1 MWNFVSNLI
10 SPQQYMPHG
19 HCYLWQTPLVWLH
32 IISDLLIAIAY
43 YSIPLMLL
51 YFVTKRS
58 DVPFSKVF
66 VMFGAFIVLC
76 GTGHLLEI
84 WTLWHPTYWLFGAEK
99 AMTAL
104 VSVYTATE
112 MASLLPKFL
121 SLKTPEQLESVN
133 HKLQKEIVIRL
144 QAEEKLRKS
153 NQDLGKRVRE
163 RTEALNQAN
172 ERELAIS
179 RIMRQMRQTLDLK
192 TIFADT
198 TAELRQTIECD
209 RVLVYQFDSDWSG
222 QVVAESVAEGW
233 YWIVEPQSPNSQPA
247 SFNQFTVEDPNCPIK
262 LIQDTYLQENNG
274 AFESPKNSY
283 RVVNDIEQAGFN
295 DCYLELLAQIQ
306 AKAYI
311 VVPIFQN
318 NHLWG
323 LLFAYQNTAPRQWET
338 AAIQIMVQVGTQLAV
353 AVQQAE
359 LFWQTQ
365 QQAQALKI
373 AKNEADKANRA
384 KSEFLANMS
393 HELRTPLNV
402 IMGYAQL
409 MQRSSNLSEEDRNY
423 INSIDRS
430 GEHLLSLINDV
441 LEMSKIEAGRLTLHE
456 TKFDLYSLLDGLQDL
471 LGLKAN
477 LRHLK
482 LFFNRDIN
490 VPRYIKA
497 DSKKLRQVLIN
508 LLGNAIKFTETGQ
521 VTLDVWVQ
529 SELMHF
535 AIEDTGVGIAPEA
548 IDRLFTAFGQADAGL
563 KDNESTGLGL
573 CISRELVELM
583 GGKITVSSVLGQG
596 SIFTFTIRFTSV
608 LESEIEKAP
617 APIPIPTALAPDQP
631 EYRML
636 VVEDKFAN
644 RMLLVKVLS
653 SVGFAVKEA
662 SNGREA
668 IEVWSS
674 WNPHLIWMDMQ
685 MPVMNGYEAT
695 KHIKASPQGQSTIII
710 ALTASGFEEQRQDI
724 LSSGCDGF
732 MRKPF
737 RQEEIFSILRERLG
751 VKYVF
756 ADNKQP
762 FVSNRQ
768 ILPIDEFLLDLNSL
782 KIMPREWID
791 EVRQRAC
798 EGNDLSLLAL
808 VEQIP
813 SEHTQ
818 IITALQKLIN
828 DFKFAE
834 IIDLTQ
840 NSSD

>member
-1 MWNFVSNLI
+1 MWNFISNLI
-10 SPQQYMPHG
+10 SPQQYIPHG

-32 IISDLLIAIAY
+32 IVSDLLIALAY

-51 YFVTKRS
+51 YFVIKRS
-58 DVPFSKVF
+58 DVPFSNVF
-66 VMFGAFIVLC
+66 VMFGAFIILC

-84 WTLWHPTYWLFGAEK
+84 WTLWHPAYWLSGAEK
-99 AMTAL
+99 AITAL

-112 MASLLPKFL
+112 MASLVPQFL
-121 SLKTPEQLESVN
+121 SLKTPEQLEIVN
-133 HKLQKEIVIRL
+133 RELQKEIAIR
-144 QAEEKLRKS
+144 QQTEDKLRQA
-153 NQDLGKRVRE
+153 NQDLEKRVRE
-163 RTEALNQAN
+163 RTGALNQAN
-172 ERELAIS
+172 GRELAIS
-179 RIMRQMRQTLDLK
+179 RIVRQMRQTLDLK

-198 TAELRQTIECD
+198 TAELRQTIKCD
-209 RVLVYQFDSDWSG
+209 RVVVYQFNPDWSG

-233 YWIVEPQSPNSQPA
+233 SWIVEPQSPNSDRI
-247 SFNQFTVEDPNCPIK
+247 SFSEFTVEDPNCPIK
-262 LIQDTYLQENNG
+262 LIQDTYLQENHG
-274 AFESPKNSY
+274 AFEPQKNGY

-295 DCYLELLAQIQ
+295 DCYLELLAHIQ

-318 NHLWG
+318 HHLWG
-323 LLFAYQNTAPRQWET
+323 LMFAYQNTAPRQWET
-338 AAIQIMVQVGTQLAV
+338 AAIQIMVQVGTQLGV

-365 QQAQALKI
+365 QQAQALKS

-409 MQRSSNLSEEDRNY
+409 MQRSPNLSEEDRNY

-441 LEMSKIEAGRLTLHE
+441 LEMSKIEAGRMTLYE
-456 TKFDLYSLLDGLQDL
+456 NKFDIYLLLAGIQDL

-490 VPRYIKA
+490 VPQYIKA

-521 VTLDVWVQ
+521 VTLDVWVE
-529 SELMHF
+529 SEIMHF
-535 AIEDTGVGIAPEA
+535 AIKDTGVGIAPEA

-563 KDNESTGLGL
+563 QDNESTGLGL

-596 SIFTFTIRFTSV
+596 SIFTFTIPFIPV

-617 APIPIPTALAPDQP
+617 ASMPIPTAIAPDQP
-631 EYRML
+631 EYRIL

-644 RMLLVKVLS
+644 RMLLVKILT
-653 SVGFAVKEA
+653 SVGFTVKEA

-668 IEVWSS
+668 IEIWSS

-695 KHIKASPQGQSTIII
+695 KHIKASLQGQSTIII
-710 ALTASGFEEQRQDI
+710 ALTASVFEEQRQEI
-724 LSSGCDGF
+724 ISSGCDDF

-737 RQEEIFSILRERLG
+737 RQHEIFSIIGERLG

-756 ADNKQP
+756 ADNRQLI
-762 FVSNRQ
+762 VNRRD
-768 ILPIDEFLLDLNSL
+768 ILPVEEFVLDVNSL
-782 KIMPREWID
+782 QIMPPEWID

-798 EGNDLSLLAL
+798 EGNDVPLLAL
-808 VEQIP
+808 IEQIP
-813 SEHTQ
+813 SEYTQ
-818 IITALQKLIN
+818 IIAALKRLIN

-834 IIDLTQ
+834 IIDLAR